1 MKALLYI
8 KLTWSLQNG
17 TGVYIMESI
26 NYKAVETNENIN
38 RGEY

>member
-17 TGVYIMESI
+17 TGVYIRV
-26 NYKAVETNENIN
+26 YKLQGSRDE
-38 RGEY
+38 RKYK